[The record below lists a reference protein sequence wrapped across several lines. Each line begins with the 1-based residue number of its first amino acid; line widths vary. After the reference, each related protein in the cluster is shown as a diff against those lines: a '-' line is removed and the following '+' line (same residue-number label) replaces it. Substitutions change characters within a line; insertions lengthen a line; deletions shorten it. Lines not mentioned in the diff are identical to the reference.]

1 MEITWSE
8 TNPANA
14 AEATSGTRDTVRLIL
29 GGETVL
35 ASFVPQVISAE
46 DRVTSGPSIDPPDR
60 REAACASMR
69 AAGGEPVEDEEQG
82 ARILSW
88 VGQQWI
94 AQLDEWRLF
103 GEPVYWCEHA
113 DPEVDEDRI
122 FGWFL
127 RFPAAMACEECS
139 DRIFQAMLSSD
150 SPGRC
155 DACGAEEERTVLH
168 RIPGMTIVATCEL
181 CPICAGL

>member
-1 MEITWSE
+1 MEITWSA
-8 TNPANA
+8 TNA
-14 AEATSGTRDTVRLIL
+14 AFQASGSSDTVRLVL

-46 DRVTSGPSIDPPDR
+46 DRVNGPSLDPPDR
-60 REAACASMR
+60 RDEARASIR
-69 AAGGEPVEDEEQG
+69 AGGGEPVQDAEQG
-82 ARILSW
+82 ARILTW
-88 VGQQWI
+88 VGQKWI

-103 GEPVYWCEHA
+103 GEPIYWCEHV
-113 DPEVDEDRI
+113 DPAVDEDRI

-139 DRIFQAMLSSD
+139 DRIFQAMLSAD

-168 RIPGMTIVATCEL
+168 RVPGMSIVATCEL
-181 CPICAGL
+181 CLVCAGA

>member
-8 TNPANA
+8 TNA
-14 AEATSGTRDTVRLIL
+14 ACETSGSSETVRLIL

-46 DRVTSGPSIDPPDR
+46 DRVNGPSSDPPDR
-60 REAACASMR
+60 SEEARASIR
-69 AAGGEPVEDEEQG
+69 STGGEPVDDAEQG
-82 ARILSW
+82 TRILTW
-88 VGQQWI
+88 VGEKWI

-113 DPEVDEDRI
+113 NPAADEDRI

-127 RFPAAMACEECS
+127 RFPAAMACEDCS

-150 SPGRC
+150 LPGRC

-168 RIPGMTIVATCEL
+168 RIPGLTIVATCEL
-181 CPICAGL
+181 CLVCAGG